1 MADGRAAGDRQVST
15 ETTSGSRGM
24 GAVFPYVPLGL
35 ALIAEAS
42 WIAVIAGLLD
52 AFTLH
57 EPVTGVPELLL
68 AAVAGVVASRAL
80 GPRLGDRWS
89 RVAVALAALAGL
101 IGWLTSPNLVG
112 SPGGWLAGVA
122 FVRGMAHARLP
133 VDPQRI
139 GTLLAVGVPGLAVA
153 AILGGMVTE
162 PWRGDFRE
170 AAQAQVLLFLVTG
183 VSALALARLGE
194 AGAGARIDARRN
206 PAWLMLLGGLV
217 LAATALAIWVGATA
231 GSTIATI
238 AAALV
243 VPLLVVGFVAGF
255 DRRTLRILMIS
266 VVVMGALGFIIRTL
280 TAGGAGFVGGT
291 VPPAIPPAQGNP
303 QAQTGLALGLL
314 AVVLI
319 AALLGVMLLAGL
331 WLRRRG
337 GDPVDEDEDRVIDR
351 GGELDAPRRRTVR
364 RFARRRHAPTDA
376 VGAYLAL
383 LASLEGRDP
392 VARAAGE
399 TPTEHAR
406 RLRQAG
412 HGAFPLDLLAADVGL
427 VRFAGLTLGPG
438 EDRKAVARA
447 ERARRALLLV
457 PVERPEAAPAGVT
470 APTGPVTRGGRRA
483 QGPGADMLGAE
494 DPGTFGSILTRIRRG
509 P

>member
-1 MADGRAAGDRQVST
+1 
-15 ETTSGSRGM
+15 M

-68 AAVAGVVASRAL
+68 AAIAGVVAARVL

-89 RVAVALAALAGL
+89 RVAVGLAALAGL

-139 GTLLAVGVPGLAVA
+139 GTLLAVGVPGLAIA

-194 AGAGARIDARRN
+194 AGGGARIDARRN

-238 AAALV
+238 AGALV

-291 VPPAIPPAQGNP
+291 VPTGRPA
-303 QAQTGLALGLL
+303 
-314 AVVLI
+314 
-319 AALLGVMLLAGL
+319 
-331 WLRRRG
+331 R
-337 GDPVDEDEDRVIDR
+337 
-351 GGELDAPRRRTVR
+351 PRRPAGADRPR
-364 RFARRRHAPTDA
+364 ARPARRRAD
-376 VGAYLAL
+376 
-383 LASLEGRDP
+383 
-392 VARAAGE
+392 
-399 TPTEHAR
+399 R
-406 RLRQAG
+406 RPSWA
-412 HGAFPLDLLAADVGL
+412 
-427 VRFAGLTLGPG
+427 
-438 EDRKAVARA
+438 
-447 ERARRALLLV
+447 
-457 PVERPEAAPAGVT
+457 
-470 APTGPVTRGGRRA
+470 
-483 QGPGADMLGAE
+483 
-494 DPGTFGSILTRIRRG
+494 
-509 P
+509 